1 MKARLVESRR
11 KLLEQFC
18 TAVAGIPHLYRS
30 EEFQVFCRGSRRY
43 EDARLDY
50 PAPNLQD
57 IRVSY
62 ELLFADA
69 RPDCEIGW
77 LRPEEVPQFQ
87 VKISEMMHN
96 SAIVKGELKKMKL
109 FARNFEQVMG
119 RLQTCFQHFSE
130 SVYIEYTS
138 GNPKKSLTTLT
149 CWPNIHTFSPILDWV
164 KSEQVAIHCLQD
176 TLHSRTSLSQ
186 RLNSLSLSLEST
198 QAHYTSLQAG
208 KRSFTDRL
216 GLKPASLD
224 GLRGEIEKVISR
236 ID

>member
-18 TAVAGIPHLYRS
+18 TAIADIPHLYHS

-57 IRVSY
+57 IRISY

-69 RPDCEIGW
+69 RPDGEIGW
-77 LRPEEVPQFQ
+77 LRPEDVPRFEG
-87 VKISEMMHN
+87 KISEMMHN
-96 SAIVKGELKKMKL
+96 SSIVRGELKKMKL

-119 RLQTCFQHFSE
+119 RLQTCFQQFAE
-130 SVYIEYTS
+130 SAYNEYTS
-138 GNPKKSLTTLT
+138 GTPKKTLRTLT

-176 TLHSRTSLSQ
+176 TLHSRSSLSQ

-224 GLRGEIEKVISR
+224 ALRAEIEQVISR